1 MLKKLMIS
9 MFALVLGAAVAEAAD
24 MIRLELRMVG
34 DGYVKHEG
42 KLPNGVFVNEP
53 VLRKTEKIYLYYV
66 ILDKT
71 LAAELQFEVH
81 GDVELG
87 PALCAFRRVDKKNR
101 TINVK
106 CKSFE
111 FNGEAAPGI
120 PGTIGKWKRI
130 MVRKFKDGD
139 VITLKMEFE
148 KPEE

>member
-1 MLKKLMIS
+1 MLKKLLIT
-9 MFALVLGAAVAEAAD
+9 MFALVLGAVAAEAAD
-24 MIRLELRMVG
+24 MVRLELRMVG

-53 VLRKTEKIYLYYV
+53 VLRKNEKIYLYYV

-71 LAAELQFEVH
+71 LTAELKFQVH

-87 PALCAFRRVDKKNR
+87 PALCAFRRVDKKNT
-101 TINVK
+101 TITVK
-106 CKSFE
+106 CKTFE
-111 FNGEAAPGI
+111 FDGEAAPGI
-120 PGTIGKWKRI
+120 PGEIGKWKRI

-139 VITLKMEFE
+139 LVTLKLEFE

>member
-71 LAAELQFEVH
+71 LAAELKFEVH

-111 FNGEAAPGI
+111 FNGESAPGI